1 MKASEPSASR
11 AGWMFLLVF
20 LLLVSGIVTTG
31 VFYYQHYEQQYRA
44 KVEQQVSAIAE
55 LKVSELVQW
64 RKERLGDANTL
75 HDNPAFSTLAQRFLE
90 KPEDTEA
97 RRLLQTWMS
106 RIQTSLN
113 YKQVVLTDTQ
123 SVIRLSA
130 PEASP
135 RVVPYLVKAAAAC
148 LDSGK
153 VTFLDLHRDTA
164 DASPHMAVMIPVF
177 DDQADHRS
185 LGLVVLLIDPETY
198 FYPFIKRWPLP
209 SLTGETLLV
218 RRESNEVIFLNELRF
233 QNNAALNLRAPLD
246 RATMPAVQAVLGRE
260 GVMEGV
266 DYRGVP
272 VVAALRTIPD
282 SPWSLVARMDIAE
295 VYAPLRAQLWRVIIM
310 IGVMIF
316 GAGSCVVMAWRHQRA
331 RFYRERAAAAEKL
344 QESESKLIETQKMAQ
359 LGHWSWD
366 VKTGAVEWSEEVF
379 HIFQLDPEKFTPHI
393 NSILELSPW
402 PEDHARDKEL
412 IQKAMKSH
420 EKGAYDQRFIRP
432 DESIGYYHSTFQGK
446 YDGDGQLVSIVGTVM
461 DITARKRVEEALQQ
475 TALELQEKNAELER
489 FLYTAS
495 HDLKSP
501 VVTVRTFLGYME
513 QDMAAGDAGRI
524 EKDMRFI
531 RAATDK
537 MARLLDELLK
547 ISRIGRVV
555 NLPVRVTFRNLVDE
569 ALGAVAGYVAERGVA
584 VNVGE
589 RDVTLH
595 GDRLRLAEIWQNLM
609 ENACKFMGNQ
619 KEPRIEIGV
628 EARGVETV
636 FFVRDNGMGIDPRY
650 HGKIFNLFEKL
661 DPKAEGTGL
670 GLALVKRIVELHQGR
685 IWVESTG
692 LGQGASFCFTLP
704 RAVHN
709 PEEGKKT

>member
-1 MKASEPSASR
+1 MKSSEPSASHTGL
-11 AGWMFLLVF
+11 AFLLVF
-20 LLLVSGIVTTG
+20 LLLVSGIVMTG
-31 VFYYQHYEQQYRA
+31 VFYYRHLEQQFRA

-64 RKERLGDANTL
+64 RNERLGDANAFY
-75 HDNPAFSTLAQRFLE
+75 DNPAFSILVRRFFQ

-97 RRLLQTWMS
+97 RRLLQRWMS
-106 RIQTSLN
+106 RIQTNLN
-113 YKQVVLTDTQ
+113 YRQVVLTDTQ
-123 SVIRLSA
+123 GVLRLSA

-135 RVVPYLVKAAAAC
+135 MAVPYLVKDAAAF

-153 VTFLDLHRDTA
+153 LTFLDLHRDTG
-164 DASPHMAVMIPVF
+164 DAPPHMAVMIPVF
-177 DDQADHRS
+177 DDQAGRRS
-185 LGLVVLLIDPETY
+185 LGVVALLIDPETY

-233 QNNAALNLRAPLD
+233 QNNAALNLRVPLD

-260 GVMEGV
+260 GVMEGE

-295 VYAPLRAQLWRVIIM
+295 VYAPLRAQLWRVVVV
-310 IGVMIF
+310 IGALIF
-316 GAGSCVVMAWRHQRA
+316 GAGACVVLAWRHQRI

-366 VKTGAVEWSEEVF
+366 VKTGAVEWSEEVYN
-379 HIFQLDPEKFTPHI
+379 IFQLDPEKFTPHI

-402 PEDHARDKEL
+402 PEDHTRDKEL
-412 IQKAMKSH
+412 IQKAMTSH
-420 EKGAYDQRFIRP
+420 KKGAYDQRFLRP
-432 DESIGYYHSTFQGK
+432 DGSIGYYHSTFQGK

-475 TALELQEKNAELER
+475 TAVELQEKNAELER

-555 NLPVRVTFRNLVDE
+555 SLPVRVTFRNLVDE
-569 ALGAVAGYVAERGVA
+569 VLGAVAGYVAERGVT
-584 VNVGE
+584 VKVGE
-589 RDVTLH
+589 HDVALY
-595 GDRLRLAEIWQNLM
+595 GDRLRLAEVWQNLV

-650 HGKIFNLFEKL
+650 HAKIFNLFEKL

-692 LGQGASFCFTLP
+692 QGQGTSFYFTLP
-704 RAVHN
+704 RAIHN
-709 PEEGKKT
+709 PEKGRKT

>member
-31 VFYYQHYEQQYRA
+31 VFYYRHLEQQFRA
-44 KVEQQVSAIAE
+44 KVEQQVSAIAD

-64 RKERLGDANTL
+64 RNERLGDANTL
-75 HDNPAFSTLAQRFLE
+75 HDNPAFSTLAQRFFE

-113 YKQVVLTDTQ
+113 YSQVVLTDTQ
-123 SVIRLSA
+123 GVIRLSA
-130 PEASP
+130 PEVSP

-164 DASPHMAVMIPVF
+164 DAPPHMAVMIPVF
-177 DDQADHRS
+177 DDQAGRRS
-185 LGLVVLLIDPETY
+185 LGLIVLLIDPETY

-218 RRESNEVIFLNELRF
+218 RRESNEVVYLNALRF
-233 QNNAALNLRAPLD
+233 QNNAALNLRVPLD

-260 GVMEGV
+260 GVMEGE

-555 NLPVRVTFRNLVDE
+555 SLPVRVTFRNLVDE
-569 ALGAVAGYVAERGVA
+569 ALGAVAGYVAGRGVT
-584 VNVGE
+584 VKVGE
-589 RDVTLH
+589 HDVTLY
-595 GDRLRLAEIWQNLM
+595 GDRLRLAEIWQNLV

-636 FFVRDNGMGIDPRY
+636 FFVRDNGMGIDSRY
-650 HGKIFNLFEKL
+650 HAKIFNLFEKL

>member
-31 VFYYQHYEQQYRA
+31 VFYYRHLEQQFRA
-44 KVEQQVSAIAE
+44 KVEQQVSAIAD

-64 RKERLGDANTL
+64 RNERLGDANTL

-177 DDQADHRS
+177 DDQAGHRS